1 MEKKKKKMG
10 CVFQDYVKYEMS
22 IKDNI
27 TLGVEGGK
35 NQDKKLWNIIE
46 FVDLKKRIEKLG
58 INSTIGNWF
67 GSSDISIGE
76 WQRLAIARAFYRE
89 ADVYFFDE
97 ADASLDIL
105 LQKKLF
111 EIYKGIS
118 KNKILIYI
126 SHKINYVHLI
136 ADYIYVLNKGEIV
149 EEGSHDELIKK
160 EKKYY
165 KLYNECK
172 EE

>member
-1 MEKKKKKMG
+1 M
-10 CVFQDYVKYEMS
+10 
-22 IKDNI
+22 
-27 TLGVEGGK
+27 
-35 NQDKKLWNIIE
+35 
-46 FVDLKKRIEKLG
+46 
-58 INSTIGNWF
+58 
-67 GSSDISIGE
+67 
-76 WQRLAIARAFYRE
+76 
-89 ADVYFFDE
+89 YFFDE